1 MTGDEGEPAV
11 RTEGL
16 AKHYGDVTALDDL
29 SLAVPRGELFGFL
42 GPNGA
47 GKSTTI
53 NILTGQLVPDEGTAE
68 VVGIDPVAEPV
79 RAREAVGILPENGRP
94 PSFLTVREYFE
105 FVAATR
111 DLDDATVGPRV
122 DAWADRLEFEHK
134 LDTLCTD
141 LSQGERQKVLITQA
155 FLHEP
160 EVVFID
166 EPLTNLDP
174 IMQERVKRF
183 FREYRRDGNTLFL
196 STHFIGTAEEVC
208 TKVGIINRGRLL
220 AEIDPRELDTE
231 ESLLDRFFAAV
242 DADSKAGSD
251 IGEGLATDA
260 ADPAAMAEEEA
271 VEAETDG
278 GEAGDA
284 GRGSSARR
292 AADGETGR
300 GGTEDR

>member
-1 MTGDEGEPAV
+1 V
-11 RTEGL
+11 RTTGL
-16 AKHYGDVTALDDL
+16 AKHYGEVTALDDL
-29 SLAVPRGELFGFL
+29 SLTVPRGELYGFL

-68 VVGIDPVAEPV
+68 VAGIDPVAEPV
-79 RAREAVGILPENGRP
+79 QARGAVGILPENGRP
-94 PSFLTVREYFE
+94 PSFLTVREYFD

-111 DLDDATVGPRV
+111 DLDEDVVGPRM

-141 LSQGERQKVLITQA
+141 LSQGERQKVLVTQA

-160 EVVFID
+160 PVVFID

-183 FREYRRDGNTLFL
+183 FREYRADGNTLFL

-220 AEIDPRELDTE
+220 AEIDPRDLDGS

-242 DADSKAGSD
+242 DADSREGAEVGA
-251 IGEGLATDA
+251 GLATDA
-260 ADPAAMAEEEA
+260 AEPAVSGEDSVGAEP
-271 VEAETDG
+271 DG
-278 GEAGDA
+278 G
-284 GRGSSARR
+284 RP
-292 AADGETGR
+292 
-300 GGTEDR
+300 EDR

>member
-1 MTGDEGEPAV
+1 MTGTGPAV
-11 RTEGL
+11 ETADLTKR
-16 AKHYGDVTALDDL
+16 YGDVTALDSL
-29 SLAVPRGELFGFL
+29 SLSVPRGELYGLL

-53 NILTGQLVPDEGTAE
+53 NVLTGQLAPDAGSAR
-68 VVGIDPVAEPV
+68 VAGVDPVAEPV
-79 RAREAVGILPENGRP
+79 RARAAVGILPENGRP

-105 FVAATR
+105 FVGATR
-111 DLDDATVGPRV
+111 GLDDDAVDDAVGS
-122 DAWADRLEFEHK
+122 WADRLEFRHK

-141 LSQGERQKVLITQA
+141 LSQGERQKVLVAQA

-183 FREYRRDGNTLFL
+183 FRTYREAGNTLFL

-208 TKVGIINRGRLL
+208 TRVGIVNRGRLL
-220 AEIDPRELDTE
+220 SEVDPRSLGEE

-242 DADSKAGSD
+242 DADGPGAAAGAGPGD
-251 IGEGLATDA
+251 GDGDA
-260 ADPAAMAEEEA
+260 AAAGLGSDPAAPGA
-271 VEAETDG
+271 G
-278 GEAGDA
+278 GD
-284 GRGSSARR
+284 
-292 AADGETGR
+292 D
-300 GGTEDR
+300 

>member
-1 MTGDEGEPAV
+1 MTVDEGGPAV
-11 RTEGL
+11 RTTGL
-16 AKHYGDVTALDDL
+16 AKHYGEVTALDDL
-29 SLAVPRGELFGFL
+29 SLTVPRGELYGFL

-68 VVGIDPVAEPV
+68 VAGIDPVAEPV
-79 RAREAVGILPENGRP
+79 QARGAVGILPENGRP
-94 PSFLTVREYFE
+94 PSFLTVREYFD

-111 DLDDATVGPRV
+111 DLDEDVVGPRV

-134 LDTLCTD
+134 LDTLCAD
-141 LSQGERQKVLITQA
+141 LSQGERQKVLVTQA

-160 EVVFID
+160 PVVFID

-183 FREYRRDGNTLFL
+183 FREYRADGNTLFL

-220 AEIDPRELDTE
+220 AEIDPRDLDGS

-242 DADSKAGSD
+242 DADSREGAEVGA
-251 IGEGLATDA
+251 GLATDA
-260 ADPAAMAEEEA
+260 ADPAASGEDSVGAEP
-271 VEAETDG
+271 DG
-278 GEAGDA
+278 G
-284 GRGSSARR
+284 RP
-292 AADGETGR
+292 
-300 GGTEDR
+300 EDR

>member
-1 MTGDEGEPAV
+1 MSDTDAAGDPAI

-16 AKHYGDVTALDDL
+16 AKHYGSVTALDDL
-29 SLAVPRGELFGFL
+29 SLTVPRGELYGFL

-53 NILTGQLVPDEGTAE
+53 NILTGQLVPDEGSAR
-68 VVGIDPVAEPV
+68 VLGVDPVEQAV

-111 DLDDATVGPRV
+111 NLPDEKVGPRV

-160 EVVFID
+160 DLVFID

-183 FREYRRDGNTLFL
+183 FEAYRREGNTLFL
-196 STHFIGTAEEVC
+196 STHFIGTAEAVC

-220 AEIDPRELDTE
+220 AESDPRNLGPD
-231 ESLLDRFFAAV
+231 ESLLDQFFTAV
-242 DADSKAGSD
+242 EADSDGEVERGSL
-251 IGEGLATDA
+251 GLAGDA
-260 ADPAAMAEEEA
+260 ADPAEGTAA
-271 VEAETDG
+271 
-278 GEAGDA
+278 GE
-284 GRGSSARR
+284 R
-292 AADGETGR
+292 AAEGSTGPDA
-300 GGTEDR
+300 TEGRAAAPEE